1 MIISKIIMKRNI
13 FYYSHSKFSSKSNKL
28 HSVET
33 KGRCMVDGGSIKC
46 RWRKWRDNNRN
57 VVVI

>member
-13 FYYSHSKFSSKSNKL
+13 FYCCDSKFSSKSNKL

-33 KGRCMVDGGSIKC
+33 KGRCRVDEGSIKC
-46 RWRKWRDNNRN
+46 RWRKWGDNDRN

>member
-1 MIISKIIMKRNI
+1 MIISKIIMKRNT

-33 KGRCMVDGGSIKC
+33 KGRCRVDKVEVEEVGGQQ
-46 RWRKWRDNNRN
+46 
-57 VVVI
+57 

>member
-1 MIISKIIMKRNI
+1 MIRSKIIMKRNI
-13 FYYSHSKFSSKSNKL
+13 FYYCHSKLSSKSNKL

-33 KGRCMVDGGSIKC
+33 KGRCGVDEGSIKS